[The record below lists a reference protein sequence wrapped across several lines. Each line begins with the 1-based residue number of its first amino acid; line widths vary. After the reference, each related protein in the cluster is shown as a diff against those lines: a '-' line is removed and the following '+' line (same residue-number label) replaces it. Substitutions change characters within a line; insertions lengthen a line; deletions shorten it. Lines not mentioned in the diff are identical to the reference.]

1 MGPVQSVK
9 NAVNHWISERDVVF
23 HWVRCVRHNALK
35 EFVGSGW
42 ICMFSW
48 TLSICCVVHSSKRTS
63 SHVCTYLS
71 IMSKNITERCMQE
84 CKTQTVQ
91 IYKHIHKTHKHIIHK
106 QLNKQTNKQTNAQV
120 QTSMQLY
127 KLTLLADQMLHKYSH
142 TYKDTYV
149 RTCTPKWTQS
159 YIRTCFTRTNLH
171 TYKQWTY
178 TYVLHASYSA
188 TAIHS
193 YVHLFDQTPMSTFC
207 NFPTHKHTYLN
218 ITEHAQHKCSQLHA
232 KAQKHKNKQ
241 SMPATKPANSI
252 CQTLAPS
259 SLSTAPA
266 LVSYCGGNQSK
277 RKTI

>member
-1 MGPVQSVK
+1 MGPAQSVK
-9 NAVNHWISERDVVF
+9 NAVNHWISECDVVL
-23 HWVRCVRHNALK
+23 HCVRCVRHNALK

-48 TLSICCVVHSSKRTS
+48 TLSICCVVHSSK
-63 SHVCTYLS
+63 
-71 IMSKNITERCMQE
+71 
-84 CKTQTVQ
+84 
-91 IYKHIHKTHKHIIHK
+91 
-106 QLNKQTNKQTNAQV
+106 
-120 QTSMQLY
+120 LY